1 MEQAK
6 DHPYRKGNGLLPD
19 DSLPWTNRE
28 AGAEARIKMTVPIRS
43 SSEMPQPSTQ
53 TAQNQ
58 AEVMSKIMD
67 GAAILLETTAEK
79 KRRLWLQG

>member
-1 MEQAK
+1 
-6 DHPYRKGNGLLPD
+6 
-19 DSLPWTNRE
+19 
-28 AGAEARIKMTVPIRS
+28 
-43 SSEMPQPSTQ
+43 MPQPSTQ

-79 KRRLWLQG
+79 KKEDCGFRGDKSQNYVSKPLPAYGVRIYHIFI